1 MDVEGSIDLAMKAFD
16 GDAVKIEKVR
26 KLLDTCANATD
37 SDRCEAAV
45 KIYECGHNAAKTL
58 GVSFEDI

>member
-1 MDVEGSIDLAMKAFD
+1 MDVEASIDLATKAFD
-16 GDAVKIEKVR
+16 GDAAKIEKVG
-26 KLLDTCANATD
+26 KLLDSCANTTD
-37 SDRCEAAV
+37 ADRCEAAV

>member
-1 MDVEGSIDLAMKAFD
+1 MDVEGSIDLATKAFD
-16 GDAVKIEKVR
+16 GDAAKIGKVR
-26 KLLDTCANATD
+26 KLLDSCANTTD

-45 KIYECGHNAAKTL
+45 KIYECGHKAAKTL